1 MRKITQQETNKDKNE
16 QPRWCFSFLSTFV
29 THKCKII
36 RKRPFTAVVVTDH
49 KPKVCKYQ
57 IDQFLFS
64 SLKSFK
70 ESVTET
76 LMCIIIAGSTQ
87 LNESWQNF
95 PEMLGFFVFRL
106 IHSATFWST
115 TVTAGSRNTCQLC
128 TQTHTAYNNYFTVTG
143 NRNRTKKCFVL
154 NNPYHLSYFRYL
166 VN

>member
-1 MRKITQQETNKDKNE
+1 M
-16 QPRWCFSFLSTFV
+16 

-87 LNESWQNF
+87 LNESRQNF

-115 TVTAGSRNTCQLC
+115 TVTAGSRNMPIVHTNTHGIQQLLYSDRK
-128 TQTHTAYNNYFTVTG
+128 QKQNQKVF
-143 NRNRTKKCFVL
+143 CFK
-154 NNPYHLSYFRYL
+154 
-166 VN
+166 